1 MYVLENEIV
10 HDSAKAYHILWMCI
24 SKFVTNTLFLRENF
38 RKTLNAALLGRKK
51 IFIINHC
58 ISSSIEKPFQCR
70 HLQKRENYELWKL
83 ICSEDANFAKPKN

>member
-51 IFIINHC
+51 SLSLIIAFIFQLKNHFSVD
-58 ISSSIEKPFQCR
+58 IYRKEKTM
-70 HLQKRENYELWKL
+70 
-83 ICSEDANFAKPKN
+83 NFGS